1 MRTLF
6 TAIIASLVF
15 GLTAIAE
22 PTGSQKLAGVWSWQL
37 ENMRCTNSVAPDG
50 SFTGQAV
57 FIHPGRTNT
66 QYQMAGMWQIK
77 DGRFVESIT
86 SDSNKTAPVPRS
98 HSGQIIFTNPNEFVV
113 SWQGST
119 NKTVWQRVSP

>member
-6 TAIIASLVF
+6 TSIIASMVF

-22 PTGSQKLAGVWSWQL
+22 PTDSQKLAGVWSWQL

-57 FIHPGRTNT
+57 FVHPGRTNT
-66 QYQMAGMWQIK
+66 YQMAGAWQIN
-77 DGRFVESIT
+77 DGRFIESIT
-86 SDSNKTAPVPRS
+86 SDGNKRSTVPRS
-98 HSGQIIFTNPNEFVV
+98 HSGQIYFASPNEFVV

>member
-1 MRTLF
+1 MKALF
-6 TAIIASLVF
+6 TALIAILFF

-22 PTGSQKLAGVWSWQL
+22 PTNSQKLAGVWSWQL
-37 ENMRCTNSVAPDG
+37 ENMRCTNIVAING

-57 FIHPGRTNT
+57 FIHLGRTNT
-66 QYQMAGMWQIK
+66 YQMAGMWQIK
-77 DGRFVESIT
+77 DGRFIESIT
-86 SDSNKTAPVPRS
+86 SDSNKTAQVPRS
-98 HSGQIIFTNPNEFVV
+98 HTGQIFFANTNEFVV

>member
-22 PTGSQKLAGVWSWQL
+22 PTDSQKLAGVWSWQL
-37 ENMRCTNSVAPDG
+37 ENMRCTNVVAPDG

-57 FIHPGRTNT
+57 FIHPRHTNT
-66 QYQMAGMWQIK
+66 YQMAGTWQIK
-77 DGRFVESIT
+77 DGRFIESIT
-86 SDSNKTAPVPRS
+86 KDGNKTAPVPRS
-98 HSGQIIFTNPNEFVV
+98 HSGQIYFSNA
-113 SWQGST
+113 
-119 NKTVWQRVSP
+119 